1 MLNTFSVSAA
11 NGIYKSVDITKVFLY
26 RFTTFKAA
34 LFSDSRLHTTVCDH
48 ASDEY
53 IKELT

>member
-1 MLNTFSVSAA
+1 MLNAFSVSAA

-34 LFSDSRLHTTVCDH
+34 LFSDSRLHTTVCVH